1 MNQGG
6 MPGQMARPNMGQPEA
21 QQTYQHLQH
30 QMQASPLPQQQ
41 PQPQQGTMGM
51 ANNMQ
56 PQNMSQAQPQ
66 FQIPMQQQQSQQ
78 SQQQPQPGMGNRPQG
93 AQALT
98 PAEQSMVLE
107 MTNRYMAAAS
117 EEDKNNIRMNMQ
129 GRMDPA
135 TLLRYQSQGIDP
147 LLLYYRNQ
155 VVSRLRQEKL
165 RQQQL
170 ANQQSG
176 QGMAANRPQSA
187 VPMQQQRSGNP
198 NAVGGQTQESQQ
210 QVIGGAD
217 FGFLGGVDPQHQN
230 ANLVQEAGQIGIQQ
244 NAQQGNT
251 TPQPITGLP
260 GQGVTPNNQRV
271 AQNPNVRAQQQ
282 FNAQQ
287 AQQERINQAANV
299 QAQVQLQARAK
310 AQQMGLHGQPGGMGP
325 MPPAQSP
332 AMNTLNA
339 PLVRAPQQNPGA
351 DNQQLNQSGQAH
363 FGQPIDPRFA
373 AAMNQRAGGNGQ
385 NTGIMFPA
393 NMTQEQR
400 QKLSALPADKLN
412 EVIGK
417 WNERVVPPG
426 QQGRP
431 MGPMPGNGQMVR
443 PNQGMPQAGMKQ
455 QNVANQMGAQFLP
468 NGQQVQRPNQQM
480 MAAMNPQQQMLMQQQ
495 MANRMSQQQA
505 QGRNVPQTPMGDM
518 AAINQIDHM
527 EFPAPAVQ
535 NIPRQVPP
543 EVKRWGQL
551 KTWVAQN
558 FGNMPQLLE
567 QVKQVQRMHYQG
579 LVRARMTQQQQR
591 LQQQAGRNMNQV
603 GGQPQMQGG
612 VNPAMGAPVA
622 QMGQPQQQQN
632 HQMAQNMASAAAV
645 SMEDIQKAR
654 AHPSGRLAG
663 MSDDQIRETLVK
675 NQLLNR
681 QRQLAQIQQQQQQ
694 MHQGLMPQATG
705 QAGPMATAQR
715 PVGAQQPQT
724 QQGQAAQGQ
733 KMARPQPGQPAA
745 QPTRPPQA
753 QPSADVK
760 QPTPAQARAAK
771 AKQPASSPAQP
782 QQGKSLKRASSDDVV
797 EVPNPNAQQAARQA
811 QQQQANQQQKP
822 GQPQPPRFN
831 LTAEQVASLTPDQ
844 RKQYI
849 QSMQRFQQS
858 KPQVGPLPTP
868 EDMTLFHSIRQ
879 EEISKFKAPEDLP
892 MDQNTRQAVANKLV
906 NTAPKLS
913 NVSKVAPRWFTITH
927 DENRLRTFF
936 RTVSFCLYL
945 PTISHD

>member
-1 MNQGG
+1 

-21 QQTYQHLQH
+21 QQAYQRLQH
-30 QMQASPLPQQQ
+30 QMQASPLPNQQ
-41 PQPQQGTMGM
+41 PQPQQGAMGM

-66 FQIPMQQQQSQQ
+66 FQMTMQQQQSQQ
-78 SQQQPQPGMGNRPQG
+78 QQPQPAMNNRPQG
-93 AQALT
+93 AQAQFT
-98 PAEQSMVLE
+98 PAEQAMILE

-117 EEDKNNIRMNMQ
+117 GEEKNNIRMNMQ
-129 GRMDPA
+129 GRMDQA
-135 TLLRYQSQGIDP
+135 TLLRYQAQGIDP
-147 LLLYYRNQ
+147 LVLYYRNQ
-155 VVSRLRQEKL
+155 VVSRLRQEKQ
-165 RQQQL
+165 RQL
-170 ANQQSG
+170 NNQQAG
-176 QGMAANRPQSA
+176 QGMPTNRPQSA
-187 VPMQQQRSGNP
+187 VPMQQQQSGNP
-198 NAVGGQTQESQQ
+198 TAVGGQTQEAQQ
-210 QVIGGAD
+210 QMLGNAD
-217 FGFLGGVDPQHQN
+217 FGFLGGVDPSHQN
-230 ANLVQEAGQIGIQQ
+230 ANLGQETGQMGIPQ

-251 TPQPITGLP
+251 TPQPIAGLP
-260 GQGVTPNNQRV
+260 AQGVTPNNQRV

-287 AQQERINQAANV
+287 VQQERINQAASA
-299 QAQVQLQARAK
+299 QAQVQARVK
-310 AQQMGLHGQPGGMGP
+310 AQQLGLHGQPGGMGP

-351 DNQQLNQSGQAH
+351 ENQQLNQPGQQ
-363 FGQPIDPRFA
+363 FGHPIDPRFA
-373 AAMNQRAGGNGQ
+373 AAMNQRIEGNGQ
-385 NTGIMFPA
+385 NAGIMFPA
-393 NMTQEQR
+393 GMTQEQR
-400 QKLSALPADKLN
+400 QKVAALPADKLN

-426 QQGRP
+426 QQVRQPG
-431 MGPMPGNGQMVR
+431 GPMPGNGQMVR

-455 QNVANQMGAQFLP
+455 QNVANQMGAQFMQ
-468 NGQQVQRPNQQM
+468 NGQPVQRPNQQM
-480 MAAMNPQQQMLMQQQ
+480 MAGMNPQQQMLIQQQ

-505 QGRNVPQTPMGDM
+505 QGRNMPQTPMGDFT
-518 AAINQIDHM
+518 QIDHM

-535 NIPRQVPP
+535 NIPRQIPP
-543 EVKRWGQL
+543 DIKRWGQL

-591 LQQQAGRNMNQV
+591 LQQQAAANRNMNQA

-622 QMGQPQQQQN
+622 QMGQPQPQQN
-632 HQMAQNMASAAAV
+632 PQMAQNMANAAAV
-645 SMEDIQKAR
+645 TMQDIQNAR

-663 MSDDQIRETLVK
+663 LSDEEIRETLVK
-675 NQLLNR
+675 NQLLTR
-681 QRQLAQIQQQQQQ
+681 QRQQLAKIQQQQQ

-705 QAGPMATAQR
+705 QTGPMAAAQR
-715 PVGAQQPQT
+715 PTGAQQPQP
-724 QQGQAAQGQ
+724 QQGHAAQGQ
-733 KMARPQPGQPAA
+733 KVARPQSGQPAV
-745 QPTRPPQA
+745 QPARPPQA
-753 QPSADVK
+753 QPSADLK

-771 AKQPASSPAQP
+771 AKQPASSPPQP
-782 QQGKSLKRASSDDVV
+782 QQAKNLKRASSDDVV
-797 EVPNPNAQQAARQA
+797 EVPNPNAQQAARQT

-831 LTAEQVASLTPDQ
+831 LTAEQVAALTPDQ
-844 RKQYI
+844 RRQYI

-868 EDMTLFHSIRQ
+868 EDMTRFHSIRQ
-879 EEISKFKAPEDLP
+879 EELSKFKASDDLP
-892 MDQNTRQAVANKLV
+892 MEPGTRQAVANKLV

-927 DENRLRTFF
+927 DEDRLRVFF
-936 RTVSFCLYL
+936 RTVSFSLYFL
-945 PTISHD
+945 YTEP

>member
-1 MNQGG
+1 
-6 MPGQMARPNMGQPEA
+6 
-21 QQTYQHLQH
+21 
-30 QMQASPLPQQQ
+30 
-41 PQPQQGTMGM
+41 
-51 ANNMQ
+51 
-56 PQNMSQAQPQ
+56 MSQAQPQ

-78 SQQQPQPGMGNRPQG
+78 QQPQPAMNNRPQG
-93 AQALT
+93 AQTQFT
-98 PAEQSMVLE
+98 PAEQAMILE

-129 GRMDPA
+129 GRMDQA
-135 TLLRYQSQGIDP
+135 TLLRYQAQGIDP
-147 LLLYYRNQ
+147 LVLYYRNQ
-155 VVSRLRQEKL
+155 VVSRLRQEKQ
-165 RQQQL
+165 RQL
-170 ANQQSG
+170 NNQQAG
-176 QGMAANRPQSA
+176 QGMPTNRPQSA

-198 NAVGGQTQESQQ
+198 NAVGGQNQESQQ
-210 QVIGGAD
+210 QMLGTAD
-217 FGFLGGVDPQHQN
+217 FGFLGGVDSSHQN
-230 ANLVQEAGQIGIQQ
+230 ANLVQETGQIGIPQ

-251 TPQPITGLP
+251 TPQPIAGLP
-260 GQGVTPNNQRV
+260 AQGLTPNNQRV

-287 AQQERINQAANV
+287 VQQERINHAANA
-299 QAQVQLQARAK
+299 QAQAQARVKAQ

-351 DNQQLNQSGQAH
+351 ENQQLNQQNQAH

-373 AAMNQRAGGNGQ
+373 AAMNQRAGVNGQ
-385 NTGIMFPA
+385 NAGIMFPA

-426 QQGRP
+426 QQVRP
-431 MGPMPGNGQMVR
+431 AGPMPGNGQMVR
-443 PNQGMPQAGMKQ
+443 PNQGMPQ
-455 QNVANQMGAQFLP
+455 NVANQMGAQFMP
-468 NGQQVQRPNQQM
+468 NGQPIQRPNQQM
-480 MAAMNPQQQMLMQQQ
+480 MAGMNPQQQMLIQQQ

-505 QGRNVPQTPMGDM
+505 QGRNMPQTPMGDM
-518 AAINQIDHM
+518 AAVNQIDHM
-527 EFPAPAVQ
+527 EFPLPAVQ

-543 EVKRWGQL
+543 DIKRWGQL

-591 LQQQAGRNMNQV
+591 LQQQASRNMNQV

-622 QMGQPQQQQN
+622 QMGQPQPQQN
-632 HQMAQNMASAAAV
+632 PQMAQNMANAAAV
-645 SMEDIQKAR
+645 SMQDIKNAR
-654 AHPSGRLAG
+654 AHPSGRLANL
-663 MSDDQIRETLVK
+663 SDEEIRETLIK

-681 QRQLAQIQQQQQQ
+681 QRQQLAQIQQQQQ

-705 QAGPMATAQR
+705 QTGPMAAAQR
-715 PVGAQQPQT
+715 PTGAQQPQA
-724 QQGQAAQGQ
+724 QQGNAAQGQ
-733 KMARPQPGQPAA
+733 KVARPQSGQPAV
-745 QPTRPPQA
+745 QPARPQA
-753 QPSADVK
+753 QPAADLK
-760 QPTPAQARAAK
+760 QPTAAQGRAAK

-797 EVPNPNAQQAARQA
+797 EVPNPNAQQAARQT

-831 LTAEQVASLTPDQ
+831 LTTEQVASLTPDQ

-868 EDMTLFHSIRQ
+868 EDMTRFQSIRQ
-879 EEISKFKAPEDLP
+879 EELSKFKASDDLP
-892 MDQNTRQAVANKLV
+892 MEPGTRQAVANKLV

-927 DENRLRTFF
+927 DEDRLRVFF
-936 RTVSFCLYL
+936 RTVSFNLFS
-945 PTISHD
+945 PSINDG